1 MVAEIFSSA
10 LPPRPVTDRAAA
22 ARLEAR
28 YDAVLVRRFN
38 HGDESAFVEI
48 VARYRVKLFGVAL
61 GLLRNRADAEEIA
74 QDAFVRAHRGLAG
87 FRGES
92 SLAAW
97 LHCITLNLARNR
109 YWYFYRRRRHLSI
122 SLDTA
127 FSDQNQA
134 TFADLVAT
142 DAADPAREAAA
153 REFAELIAACMGQ
166 LDARPREI
174 LTLRNTRNLSYAEIA
189 RQLGIGVGTVKSRI
203 ARARVSLRLLLA
215 KACPEFD
222 AAAQPSSWFDP
233 VRPAGRLEIICA

>member
-1 MVAEIFSSA
+1 MVAEISPSV
-10 LPPRPVTDRAAA
+10 PSPRPVTDRTAA

-28 YDAVLVRRFN
+28 HDTTLVRRFN

-48 VARYRVKLFGVAL
+48 VTRYRLKLFGVAL

-74 QDAFVRAHRGLAG
+74 QDAFVRAHRGLAS
-87 FRGES
+87 FRGDA

-122 SLDTA
+122 SLNTA
-127 FSDQNQA
+127 FNDQSPA
-134 TFADLVAT
+134 TFTDLVASD
-142 DAADPAREAAA
+142 DAGPAREAAT
-153 REFAELIAACMGQ
+153 REFSELIATCMEQ
-166 LDARPREI
+166 LYARPREI
-174 LTLRNTRNLSYAEIA
+174 LTLRNIRNRSYAEIA
-189 RQLGIGVGTVKSRI
+189 RELGIGVGTVKSRI

-222 AAAQPSSWFDP
+222 LSTQPSSWFEP
-233 VRPAGRLEIICA
+233 VRPAGGLEVICA